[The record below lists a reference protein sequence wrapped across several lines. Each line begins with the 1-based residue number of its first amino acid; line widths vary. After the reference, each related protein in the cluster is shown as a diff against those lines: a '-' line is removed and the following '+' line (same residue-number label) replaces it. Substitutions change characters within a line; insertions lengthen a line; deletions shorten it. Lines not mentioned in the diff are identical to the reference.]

1 MSQLHYQQLNNE
13 SLDSVEFERLALK
26 LKEEMTGSFPSRT
39 VPWNAEGVLQG
50 LANTVSSIRTQRSS
64 GWINA
69 LEESLAGLERMDVS
83 DANRL
88 HGRATTPPSYLTEK
102 DAARRSTCVQNIE
115 TRLNALK
122 VDWLVEKFGELSDDA
137 QRLFVKRILG
147 E

>member
-1 MSQLHYQQLNNE
+1 MRKFLQMSLLHYQQLNNE

-26 LKEEMTGSFPSRT
+26 LKEEMIGSFPPST

-50 LANTVSSIRTQRSS
+50 LSNTVSSIRTQRSS

-88 HGRATTPPSYLTEK
+88 HGQGHHAAKLSNRKGRCPPFNLRTKY
-102 DAARRSTCVQNIE
+102 
-115 TRLNALK
+115 
-122 VDWLVEKFGELSDDA
+122 
-137 QRLFVKRILG
+137 
-147 E
+147 